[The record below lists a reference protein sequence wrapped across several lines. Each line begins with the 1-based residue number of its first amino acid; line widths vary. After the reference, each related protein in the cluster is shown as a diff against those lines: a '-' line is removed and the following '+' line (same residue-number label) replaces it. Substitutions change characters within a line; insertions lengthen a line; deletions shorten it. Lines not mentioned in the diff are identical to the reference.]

1 MDPVYHGPGRR
12 ICNLMKHNYL
22 RVIAALLII
31 VFVLVGTLEAKSKAD
46 KLFAL
51 GQAAEAKQD
60 WDKALDYYLQAL
72 DLKPGDAQYT
82 MSMRRARFQ
91 AGSKHMNEGTKLRKD
106 GKLQEALA
114 EFQKALI
121 ADPSSSIAVEE
132 IKRTQVMIQ
141 NLKPGESAAEAAL
154 TPIERV
160 RRDNEQRIDSI
171 LGPPQLKPV
180 LRTIG
185 PLKMNNQPPKVLFET
200 VGKLAGVNVL
210 FDSQYTAPSRGFNVE
225 LPTVSPQEAF
235 NYLAVMTHTF
245 WKPISN
251 TAIFVTEDNPTKHRD
266 YDDEVVKT
274 FYITNAT
281 SVQEFQEIAT
291 AIRTVA
297 DIRRVFTYNAQKA
310 MIVRGSVD
318 AVALAEKLVHD
329 LDKPKAEVVVDV
341 IVMQANSSR
350 TKSLGASLVNAS
362 GGGGLSVPFVFSPT
376 NPVTLTGTTGTST
389 GTGTTTTTTTTTGA
403 SGATGSL
410 IGLNQLTH
418 LSSADF
424 ATSLPGG
431 LLNLMLTDSKTKV
444 LDSPTVRMSDGMK
457 ADLKVGQ
464 RIPYATGSYQPGVGT
479 VGVSPLV
486 STQFNYID
494 TGVELTIQPQVH
506 SNDEVTLHVE
516 VNVSS
521 VASYNNIGG
530 ISQPVIGQNKNTAD
544 LRLHDGEVSI
554 LGGVSQM
561 SDSKTLSGI
570 PGIVNIPVLGNWL
583 GGSLSTDKEA
593 SDLLIAI
600 IPHIVR
606 TPNYS
611 PENLRAIYAGN
622 DQTVKLYYAPTPE
635 PTPVPAPKPE
645 AAKVEAPKPEAV
657 QPGVP
662 GETRLIFVPAMVQVP
677 AGSPVNVT
685 VQLENAPD
693 VFSAAPIRIKYN
705 PERLRLNDMA
715 AGDLLA
721 RGGVS
726 TSTVKDIRND
736 AGEGSITI
744 TRPPGS
750 PGVSGSGPVITLSF
764 VAVKKGMTN
773 VTFDSVALKDS
784 KGQPIKVTL
793 ASLPVTVQ

>member
-1 MDPVYHGPGRR
+1 
-12 ICNLMKHNYL
+12 MKHNYL
-22 RVIAALLII
+22 RVILAILTIA
-31 VFVLVGTLEAKSKAD
+31 FVLVGTVEAKSKAD

-91 AGSKHMNEGTKLRKD
+91 AGAKHMNQGVKLREQ
-106 GKLQEALA
+106 GKLEPALA

-121 ADPSSSIAVEE
+121 ADPSSSIAVDE
-132 IKRTQVMIQ
+132 IKRTTLMIQ
-141 NLKPGESAAEAAL
+141 NAKPGESSSELAL
-154 TPIERV
+154 TPIEKA
-160 RRDNEQRIDSI
+160 RRADEQRIDSI
-171 LGPPQLKPV
+171 LGPPELDPV
-180 LRTIG
+180 LRSVG
-185 PLKMNNQPPKVLFET
+185 PLKMNNQPPKILYET

-225 LPTVSPQEAF
+225 FPAITPEEAF
-235 NYLAVMTHTF
+235 NYLAIMTHTF
-245 WKPISN
+245 WKPISK

-297 DIRRVFTYNAQKA
+297 DIRRVFTYNAQHA
-310 MIVRGSVD
+310 MVVRGSVD

-341 IVMQANSSR
+341 IVMQASSSR
-350 TKSLGASLVNAS
+350 TKALGMSLVNAS
-362 GGGGLSVPFVFSPT
+362 GTGGLSIPLAFNPT
-376 NPVTLTGTTGTST
+376 NAVTLSGTTGTAT
-389 GTGTTTTTTTTTGA
+389 GTGTTTTTTTTTTGTT
-403 SGATGSL
+403 GTTGSY
-410 IGLNQLTH
+410 IALNQLSH
-418 LSSADF
+418 LNSGDF
-424 ATSLPGG
+424 VTSLPGG

-494 TGVELTIQPQVH
+494 TGVELTIQPTVH
-506 SNDEVTLHVE
+506 SDDEVTLHVE

-544 LRLHDGEVSI
+544 LRLRDGEVSI
-554 LGGVSQM
+554 LGGVTQM
-561 SDSKTLSGI
+561 SDSRSVSGI
-570 PGIVNIPVLGNWL
+570 PGITSIPVLGSVL

-606 TPNYS
+606 TPNYTA
-611 PENLRAIYAGN
+611 ENLRGIYAGS
-622 DQTVKLYYAPTPE
+622 DQTVKLYYAPEPE
-635 PTPVPAPKPE
+635 PKPAAPKP
-645 AAKVEAPKPEAV
+645 AAAPARPEAV
-657 QPGVP
+657 QPPVTGP
-662 GETRLIFVPAMVQVP
+662 RIEFVPTTAQVT
-677 AGSPVNVT
+677 AGSPLT
-685 VQLENAPD
+685 VSLRVDDAND
-693 VFSAAPIRIKYN
+693 LFSATPIRIKYD
-705 PERLRLNDMA
+705 PARLRLNDMV

-721 RGGVS
+721 QGRVS
-726 TSTVKDIRND
+726 VSSVKDIRND
-736 AGEGSITI
+736 AGEGTITI
-744 TRPPGS
+744 ARPPGS
-750 PGVSGSGPVITLSF
+750 PGVKGAGTIVTLSF
-764 VAVKKGMTN
+764 VAVGKGPTT
-773 VTFDSVALKDS
+773 VTLDNSMLKDS
-784 KGQPIKVTL
+784 KGGIIPVKL
-793 ASLPVTVQ
+793 GSLTVTVQ